1 MPIFIKVN
9 ERIIEN
15 EGVIIIFISDD
26 NRPTRIVRED
36 FNT

>member
-15 EGVIIIFISDD
+15 EGVIIEFVLDD